1 MFVRTINV
9 RRAGDMGS
17 FYGGKVDPTKPFE
30 ASITVEGQH
39 GKVELT
45 LSPDLSRRIVE
56 LIAEEVAAAG
66 RATAEAMVA
75 EVFNIPSLPAPAEVQ

>member
-1 MFVRTINV
+1 MFVRSISV
-9 RRAGDMGS
+9 RREGDYGS
-17 FYGGKVDPTKPFE
+17 SWQKVDPTQPFL
-30 ASITVEGQH
+30 ASIAVEGQN
-39 GKVELT
+39 GKVELV

>member
-9 RRAGDMGS
+9 RRAGD
-17 FYGGKVDPTKPFE
+17 YGASYCKMDPTKPFE
-30 ASITVEGQH
+30 ASIVVEGQH

-75 EVFNIPSLPAPAEVQ
+75 EVLNVQALSAPIEEHA